1 MGIAKGALSLLFEL
15 KTTENLHGTVCQL
28 GRQTSYVS
36 EKQVRD
42 IAKKF
47 GFSPIE
53 KEVITPG
60 IGFVNDEF
68 LFHSLGFD
76 DVESIDYDNY
86 EQPTHILDFNNEV
99 PEEYKERYDV
109 IYDGGTLEHIFNLP
123 QCLKN
128 IYKML
133 KPNGI
138 IIHGT
143 LPVNNMVDHGFYQFS
158 PTLFHD
164 FYSQNKWEIIRS
176 YIFELPRDHATQS
189 WLIYKY
195 EPSTIQ
201 SLSSRGY
208 GDKRLCIWFVAKKG
222 SKATGD
228 VIPMQGAYLKTWEDA
243 KYNSAKHNPKS
254 ESVFS
259 LLKAMLVRIIKRNNF
274 SYFLLSRSYTLIILF
289 FKKRTHRPKAI
300 AKY

>member
-1 MGIAKGALSLLFEL
+1 MGIAKGAFSLLFEL

-47 GFSPIE
+47 GFPLTQ
-53 KEVITPG
+53 KEGITPG
-60 IGFVNDEF
+60 FGFVNDEF
-68 LFHSLGFD
+68 LFLSLGFD
-76 DVESIDYDNY
+76 DVQSIDYDNY
-86 EQPTHILDFNNEV
+86 EKPTHILDLNNEV
-99 PEEYKERYDV
+99 PEEYNERYDV
-109 IYDGGTLEHIFNLP
+109 IYDGGTSEHIFNLP

-143 LPVNNMVDHGFYQFS
+143 LPVNNWVDHGFYQFS

-164 FYSQNKWEIIRS
+164 YYSQNNWEIVRS
-176 YIFELPRDHATQS
+176 YIFELPRDHATQP

-195 EPSTIQ
+195 DPRTIR
-201 SLSSRGY
+201 SLSSGGC
-208 GDKRLCIWFVAKKG
+208 GDKRLGIWFVAKKS

-228 VIPMQGAYLKTWEDA
+228 VIPMQGAYLKTWKDA
-243 KYNSAKHNPKS
+243 KLNSVVNSHKS
-254 ESVFS
+254 ERVFS
-259 LLKAMLVRIIKRNNF
+259 QLKARALKIIKKSNVG
-274 SYFLLSRSYTLIILF
+274 YLLSLKAYALLSIV
-289 FKKRTHRPKAI
+289 FKKRTPRPKAI

>member
-1 MGIAKGALSLLFEL
+1 MGIAKGAFSLLFEL

-60 IGFVNDEF
+60 IEFVNDEF

-76 DVESIDYDNY
+76 DVESIDYDDY
-86 EQPTHILDFNNEV
+86 EQPTHILDFNKEV
-99 PEEYKERYDV
+99 PEEYNERYDV

-123 QCLKN
+123 QCLRN

-143 LPVNNMVDHGFYQFS
+143 LPVNNWVDHGFYQFS

-164 FYSQNKWEIIRS
+164 YYSQNEWEIVRS
-176 YIFELPRDHATQS
+176 YIFELPRDHASQP

-195 EPSTIQ
+195 EPNTIQ
-201 SLSSRGY
+201 SLSSGGC
-208 GDKRLCIWFVAKKG
+208 GDKRLGIWFVAKKG

-228 VIPMQGAYLKTWEDA
+228 VIPMQGAYLKTWGDA
-243 KYNSAKHNPKS
+243 KLKSTTNNSKY
-254 ESVFS
+254 ERVFS
-259 LLKAMLVRIIKRNNF
+259 QFKAKAVRIIKKSNLG
-274 SYFLLSRSYTLIILF
+274 YMLLQRAYSFIRHVF
-289 FKKRTHRPKAI
+289 RKRTSRPKAI